1 MRKMKLKRSL
11 ARKTTNTT
19 RPTLHRRRSPSSTA
33 LTRRRTQGKRR
44 KGGWSETDRL
54 NKSNTKLPHLILKR
68 FMKGWRWI
76 YEENGGEEEVR
87 KGGRMVEGEGK
98 SEGGRR
104 STPPAPMAAAVAHGS
119 CLGKEKSKR
128 VRGGGV

>member
-68 FMKGWRWI
+68 FMEGWRWI
-76 YEENGGEEEVR
+76 YEENGEGEEVR
-87 KGGRMVEGEGK
+87 KGGRMVEGEGGA
-98 SEGGRR
+98 S
-104 STPPAPMAAAVAHGS
+104 
-119 CLGKEKSKR
+119 
-128 VRGGGV
+128 GVFVE